1 MQCRVVNPALLH
13 TVPDRA
19 GAFGHMGLLPLMK
32 RLGLVVVVADAPATP
47 RGKKRKASGDTLP
60 SKSGRD
66 FTPSTGSPPQLSA
79 FREACKMAQPEW
91 EKVSS
96 ADNLLAIGNG
106 VKAIVDKI
114 SGGAIPRQDGYVKKT
129 VLRKLMCACSHVW
142 NATDWGSVRR
152 ADLQAWTPDKAG
164 VLEEFPETATA
175 ESISMFLFGRP
186 DWGLLVSMW
195 GCIWKPAAPLVLAK
209 HGLHTITQAHAEAI
223 RAAADS
229 LREET
234 GLQSTPKAAVQLW
247 LAKMM

>member
-96 ADNLLAIGNG
+96 ADHLFAIGKG
-106 VKAIVDKI
+106 SRTSLTKSAGMR
-114 SGGAIPRQDGYVKKT
+114 SHGG
-129 VLRKLMCACSHVW
+129 
-142 NATDWGSVRR
+142 
-152 ADLQAWTPDKAG
+152 
-164 VLEEFPETATA
+164 TAT
-175 ESISMFLFGRP
+175 
-186 DWGLLVSMW
+186 
-195 GCIWKPAAPLVLAK
+195 
-209 HGLHTITQAHAEAI
+209 
-223 RAAADS
+223 
-229 LREET
+229 
-234 GLQSTPKAAVQLW
+234 
-247 LAKMM
+247 